1 MAPSTGA
8 RTLSRDYKDVRRH
21 KHVAVGHGFSGW
33 VGLGIGLSL
42 GLLVALGVHLHYT
55 RQAAATAVP
64 VPAPDAA
71 PASSVASDDS
81 IDAAGAADV
90 NLAATT
96 DYGFYDMLPK
106 QQVEVADASRDRAKA
121 GKAARAPLPR
131 GDVVL
136 QAGSFKQQVEA
147 EKLVAKL
154 AYLGIDARIQRTP
167 VDDETWYRVRIG
179 PIETVEQLESVRS
192 KLLEAEIDVAAVTPV
207 EEAPLP

>member
-1 MAPSTGA
+1 MAPGPAA

-33 VGLGIGLSL
+33 VGLGVGFGL

-55 RQAAATAVP
+55 NQDAATAVP

-71 PASSVASDDS
+71 PASSVATDDS
-81 IDAAGAADV
+81 IEGAGTADV

-106 QQVEVADASRDRAKA
+106 QEVEIADAAQDRAKA
-121 GKAARAPLPR
+121 GKSARPPLPR

-154 AYLGIDARIQRTP
+154 AYLGVNARIQRTP

-179 PIETVEQLESVRS
+179 PIETVEELDAVRS
-192 KLLEAEIDVAAVTPV
+192 KLLEADITATAVAPI

>member
-1 MAPSTGA
+1 MATSTGA

-33 VGLGIGLSL
+33 VGLGVGLCL
-42 GLLVALGVHLHYT
+42 GLLVALGVHLHHT
-55 RQAAATAVP
+55 RQVAASAVP
-64 VPAPDAA
+64 VPSPDAA
-71 PASSVASDDS
+71 PASSAATDES
-81 IDAAGAADV
+81 IEAAAAADV
-90 NLAATT
+90 NLATTT
-96 DYGFYDMLPK
+96 DYNFYDMLPK
-106 QQVEVADASRDRAKA
+106 QEVEVADAALDRTRA

-147 EKLVAKL
+147 EKLIAKL

-179 PIETVEQLESVRS
+179 PIETVEELESVRT
-192 KLLEAEIDVAAVTPV
+192 KLLEAEIDVAAVAPI

>member
-1 MAPSTGA
+1 MATSTGA

-33 VGLGIGLSL
+33 VGVGVGLCL
-42 GLLVALGVHLHYT
+42 GLLVALGVHLHHT
-55 RQAAATAVP
+55 RQAAASAVP
-64 VPAPDAA
+64 VPSPDAA
-71 PASSVASDDS
+71 PASSAATDES
-81 IDAAGAADV
+81 IEAAAAADV
-90 NLAATT
+90 NLATTT
-96 DYGFYDMLPK
+96 DYNFYDMLPK
-106 QQVEVADASRDRAKA
+106 QEVEVADAALDRTRA

-147 EKLVAKL
+147 EKLIAKL

-179 PIETVEQLESVRS
+179 PIETVEELESVRT
-192 KLLEAEIDVAAVTPV
+192 KLLEAEIDVAAVAPI

>member
-1 MAPSTGA
+1 MATSTGA

-33 VGLGIGLSL
+33 VGLGVGLCL
-42 GLLVALGVHLHYT
+42 GLLVALGVHLHHT
-55 RQAAATAVP
+55 RQAAASAVP
-64 VPAPDAA
+64 VPSPDAA
-71 PASSVASDDS
+71 PASSAATDES
-81 IDAAGAADV
+81 IEAAAAADV
-90 NLAATT
+90 NLATTT
-96 DYGFYDMLPK
+96 DYNFYDMLPK
-106 QQVEVADASRDRAKA
+106 QEVEVADAALDRTRA

-147 EKLVAKL
+147 EKLIAKL

-179 PIETVEQLESVRS
+179 PIETVEELESVRT
-192 KLLEAEIDVAAVTPV
+192 KLLEAEIDVAAVAPI

>member
-33 VGLGIGLSL
+33 VGLGVGLSL
-42 GLLVALGVHLHYT
+42 GLLVALGVHLHHT
-55 RQAAATAVP
+55 RQAATTAVP
-64 VPAPDAA
+64 EPSPDAA
-71 PASSVASDDS
+71 PASSVATDDA

-90 NLAATT
+90 NLATAT

-106 QQVEVADASRDRAKA
+106 QEVEVADATNDRARS
-121 GKAARAPLPR
+121 GKAARPPLPR

-147 EKLVAKL
+147 EKQVAKL
-154 AYLGIDARIQRTP
+154 AYLGVDARIQRTP

-179 PIETVEQLESVRS
+179 PIETVEELESVRS
-192 KLLEAEIDVAAVTPV
+192 KLLEAEIDVAAVAPI